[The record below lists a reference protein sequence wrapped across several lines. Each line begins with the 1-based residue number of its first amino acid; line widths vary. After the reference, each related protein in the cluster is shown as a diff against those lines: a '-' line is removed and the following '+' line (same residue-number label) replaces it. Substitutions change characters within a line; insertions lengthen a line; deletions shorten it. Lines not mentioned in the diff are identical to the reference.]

1 MIGLDYYFYSDYLEK
16 DMRSLAFYQERESVT
31 KILCLI
37 LPKEETITSFLYSG
51 KLANQLDLLANTLLL
66 VPDPNEFY
74 YTNKRYQ
81 AEYLEFTKTEL
92 AQLFQKF
99 LGLDET
105 VEVIVKKWQSVQ
117 KKG

>member
-37 LPKEETITSFLYSG
+37 LPKEETVTSFLYSG
-51 KLANQLDLLANTLLL
+51 RLSNHLDLLVNTLLL
-66 VPDPNEFY
+66 VPDSNEFY
-74 YTNKRYQ
+74 YTNEEYQ
-81 AEYLEFTKTEL
+81 SNYLEFAKIEL
-92 AQLFQKF
+92 TQIFKKI

-105 VEVIVKKWQSVQ
+105 VEVIVKK
-117 KKG
+117 